1 MKINKAM
8 NIVVP
13 VDIDGVECFVHSTPI
28 SFEVF
33 EKYFLVISK
42 TFSEIYSQ
50 GLSHV
55 AAPRVAGLLLK
66 KCAKDLGELESVE
79 KGLINEIRRLTNIV
93 MPSDKGWETI
103 PYYDALQ
110 QKLINNQDASEV
122 DNVLVYFTC
131 CGAMH
136 RKENLSGVL
145 GLLSMWGVQTTL
157 LNSTEYTHYLP
168 TSTEVE
174 NFGEMEIISLVPS

>member
-1 MKINKAM
+1 M

-13 VDIDGVECFVHSTPI
+13 VDIDGVECYVHSTPI
-28 SFEVF
+28 SFEIF

-55 AAPRVAGLLLK
+55 AAPRVAALLLK
-66 KCAKDLGELESVE
+66 KCARELGEIESVE

-93 MPSDKGWETI
+93 MPLDKGWETI

-110 QKLINNQDASEV
+110 KGLINAQDSGEIDGIITYFIVAS
-122 DNVLVYFTC
+122 
-131 CGAMH
+131 AMH
-136 RKENLSGVL
+136 KKDNLTGVL
-145 GLLSMWGVQTTL
+145 ALLSMWGASIEY
-157 LNSTEYTHYLP
+157 LNVTEYSASLP
-168 TSTEVE
+168 ILTDQES
-174 NFGEMEIISLVPS
+174 FGEMENISSVPS

>member
-1 MKINKAM
+1 MESCINMKINKAM

-55 AAPRVAGLLLK
+55 AAPRVASLLLK

-79 KGLINEIRRLTNIV
+79 KGLINEINPNDK
-93 MPSDKGWETI
+93 PSISVCLK
-103 PYYDALQ
+103 
-110 QKLINNQDASEV
+110 
-122 DNVLVYFTC
+122 VLFSYQRMV
-131 CGAMH
+131 
-136 RKENLSGVL
+136 
-145 GLLSMWGVQTTL
+145 
-157 LNSTEYTHYLP
+157 
-168 TSTEVE
+168 
-174 NFGEMEIISLVPS
+174 